1 MNKIFFSNPRINTKN
16 TLSIIKKA
24 LKKSFPNEGDQTIE
38 FEKKL
43 KKLLKVKY
51 VVTTNSGTVALFLA
65 LKANDIKK
73 GDEVILPSFTIISCI
88 LPVIRAKAK
97 PVLIDSDP
105 VTWNMNVDQIEKKIS
120 KKKSRLSKRSR
131 KKI

>member
-1 MNKIFFSNPRINTKN
+1 MNKISFSNPRINTKN

-51 VVTTNSGTVALFLA
+51 VVATNSGTVALFLA

-73 GDEVILPSFTIISCI
+73 GDEVLVPNITFPATANAVLM
-88 LPVIRAKAK
+88 AGGK
-97 PVLIDSDP
+97 PVLVDVDP
-105 VTWNMNVDQIEKKIS
+105 MNLLINELTIV
-120 KKKSRLSKRSR
+120 
-131 KKI
+131 